1 MNAADAKFPYHD
13 PSLAPAARANDLV
26 ARMTLED
33 KAGQMFQT
41 IVAVGPIDTPV
52 TAFGLPSL
60 ASLAINHRI
69 SYLYV
74 VGGADDP
81 REFAQWV
88 NSGQEL
94 ALRSGLGIPITF
106 STDPRH
112 GFVDNPAASALSSMF
127 SLWPE
132 SIGLAALRSPET
144 VERFADIVRQEYV
157 SVGLRSALHP
167 QIDVATEPRWSR
179 AGATFGEDAELT
191 AELAAAYVRG
201 LQGERLGSTS
211 VSAMAKHFP
220 GGGPQKDGEDP
231 HFTYGKEQVY
241 PGGNFRYHLKPFIA
255 AIEAGVAEIM
265 PYYGMPV
272 GTEYEEVGFAFN
284 KAIITDL
291 LRRQLGFD
299 GVVCT
304 DFGLLTDAV
313 ILGSDMPARAW
324 GLESLTRQE
333 RIIRLLDAG
342 VDQFGGEMCTEEL
355 ISAVRLGRV
364 EESRL
369 DESVV
374 RLLTQKFELGLFENP
389 LADEQQAIA
398 IAGNAEFRAEGDRAQ
413 RASMTLLTNREN
425 EGIPT
430 LPVTGPR
437 RVYAENIDIS
447 DGDRL
452 DTRRQPGG
460 CRPRGHPRRLA
471 VRNARHRVRG
481 LLPRGVAG
489 VRPGRARAPHADLRH
504 RADRHRHHPRPGRGA
519 RRPGRPRGRHHRR
532 LRCVRRCTARRA
544 DRSCAPRRQAAVRP
558 AVVDGGGAEQ
568 PRGHPVRHG
577 GAGLPVRARAQLRR
591 GTRFHPVNCRR
602 VGESASL
609 RVSATRG

>member
-1 MNAADAKFPYHD
+1 MNTADAKFPYQD
-13 PSLAPAARANDLV
+13 ATLAPAARANDLV
-26 ARMTLED
+26 ARMTIED
-33 KAGQMFQT
+33 KAGTMFQS
-41 IVAVGPIDTPV
+41 IVAVGAIDQPA

-74 VGGADDP
+74 VGNANDP
-81 REFAQWV
+81 RAFAQWV
-88 NSGQEL
+88 NSAQEL

-132 SIGLAALRSPET
+132 SIGLAALRSPRT

-179 AGATFGEDAELT
+179 AGATFGEDADLT

-201 LQGERLGSTS
+201 LQGERLSATS

-220 GGGPQKDGEDP
+220 GGGAQKDGEDP

-255 AIEAGVAEIM
+255 AIEAGVAEMM

-291 LRRQLGFD
+291 LRHQLGFD

-324 GLESLTRQE
+324 GLESKTRQE

-364 EESRL
+364 SESRL

-374 RLLTQKFELGLFENP
+374 RLLRQKFELGLFEQP
-389 LADEQQAIA
+389 LADEEQAVA
-398 IAGNAEFRAEGDRAQ
+398 IAGNVAFREEGDRAQ
-413 RASMTLLTNREN
+413 RAAMTLLTNTEV
-425 EGIPT
+425 EGVPT

-447 DGDRL
+447 AETGWTWVDSPEDADLAVIHLDAPFETRGIGFEAFFHAGSLAFSTEELARLTQICDTVPTVIDITLDRAAVLGELVDHAAAIIADYGASDAARL
-452 DTRRQPGG
+452 DVLT
-460 CRPRGHPRRLA
+460 
-471 VRNARHRVRG
+471 
-481 LLPRGVAG
+481 
-489 VRPGRARAPHADLRH
+489 GRARPEGKLPFDLPASMEAVENSREDTPFDTESPAFRFGH
-504 RADRHRHHPRPGRGA
+504 G
-519 RRPGRPRGRHHRR
+519 
-532 LRCVRRCTARRA
+532 L
-544 DRSCAPRRQAAVRP
+544 SYQA
-558 AVVDGGGAEQ
+558 
-568 PRGHPVRHG
+568 
-577 GAGLPVRARAQLRR
+577 
-591 GTRFHPVNCRR
+591 
-602 VGESASL
+602 
-609 RVSATRG
+609 

>member
-1 MNAADAKFPYHD
+1 MNPGRDELDKRFPVLVDD
-13 PSLAPAARANDLV
+13 PRYVND
-26 ARMTLED
+26 
-33 KAGQMFQT
+33 
-41 IVAVGPIDTPV
+41 
-52 TAFGLPSL
+52 

-74 VGGADDP
+74 VGNANDP
-81 REFAQWV
+81 RAFAQWV
-88 NSGQEL
+88 NSAQEL

-179 AGATFGEDAELT
+179 AGATFGEDADLT

-201 LQGERLGSTS
+201 LQGERLSATS

-220 GGGPQKDGEDP
+220 GGGAQKDGEDP

-255 AIEAGVAEIM
+255 AIEAGVAEMM

-291 LRRQLGFD
+291 LRHQLGFD

-313 ILGSDMPARAW
+313 ILGSEMPARAW
-324 GLESLTRQE
+324 GLETKTRQE

-355 ISAVRLGRV
+355 IAAVRLGRV
-364 EESRL
+364 SESRL

-374 RLLTQKFELGLFENP
+374 RLLKQKFELGLFEKP
-389 LADEQQAIA
+389 LADEEQAVA
-398 IAGNAEFRAEGDRAQ
+398 IAGNTGFREEGDRAQ
-413 RASMTLLTNREN
+413 RAAMTLLTNTEV
-425 EGIPT
+425 EGVPT

-447 DGDRL
+447 AESGWTLVGSPEDADLAVIHLDAPFETRGIGFEAFFHAGSLAFSTGELARVRQICDTVPTVIDITLDRAAVLGELVDHAAAIIADYGASDAARL
-452 DTRRQPGG
+452 DVLT
-460 CRPRGHPRRLA
+460 
-471 VRNARHRVRG
+471 
-481 LLPRGVAG
+481 
-489 VRPGRARAPHADLRH
+489 GRARPEGKLPFDLPASMEAVENSREDTPFDTESPAFRFGHGLSYAVAKAP
-504 RADRHRHHPRPGRGA
+504 
-519 RRPGRPRGRHHRR
+519 
-532 LRCVRRCTARRA
+532 
-544 DRSCAPRRQAAVRP
+544 
-558 AVVDGGGAEQ
+558 AEA
-568 PRGHPVRHG
+568 H
-577 GAGLPVRARAQLRR
+577 
-591 GTRFHPVNCRR
+591 
-602 VGESASL
+602 S
-609 RVSATRG
+609 